1 MQTNEN
7 LSMIRLRR
15 STHVAINEE
24 ARALGLKQWAMI
36 ERIAGEYFTNKRGS
50 LDHWFKSKILNYNHW
65 EPPEDAANIPG

>member
-50 LDHWFKSKILNYNHW
+50 LDH
-65 EPPEDAANIPG
+65 